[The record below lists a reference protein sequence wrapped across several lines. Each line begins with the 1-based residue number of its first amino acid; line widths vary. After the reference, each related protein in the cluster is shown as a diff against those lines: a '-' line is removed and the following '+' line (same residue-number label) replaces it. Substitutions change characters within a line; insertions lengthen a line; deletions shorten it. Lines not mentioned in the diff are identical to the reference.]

1 MTTRQRIEDK
11 IRKKDQEIQEHENLI
26 RDAKVYIEALRET
39 LKMLPKDD
47 SDAEKPE
54 SKLRTGSRIAKVYAL
69 LKKTGHPLHVS
80 ALLEGIG
87 EPNTKANRIALSGS
101 LGTYLRNEEIFTRP
115 APNTFGL
122 RETNGAGINE
132 PPDNFGMPT
141 VTTEQSQK

>member
-1 MTTRQRIEDK
+1 MTTRQKIEDK
-11 IRKKDQEIQEHENLI
+11 IRKKEQEIQEHESLI
-26 RDAKVYIEALRET
+26 RDAKVYVEALRET

-47 SDAEKPE
+47 SDAERPE
-54 SKLRTGSRIAKVYAL
+54 SKLRAGSRIAKVYAL

-87 EPNTKANRIALSGS
+87 ELNTAENRVALSGS
-101 LGTYLRNEEIFTRP
+101 LGAYLRHEEIFTRP